1 MVESLGKPDLFP
13 RTRIVTRLAGI
24 LECAVMRVGVT
35 IRALLKC
42 ESDEFHNRLRASD
55 RDMAFRASDACV
67 SSSQTEFRVLMI
79 EFRRRFPTRF
89 RMTTR
94 AIGAELPFVF
104 VRMASIAFT
113 REAQECTVQIL
124 NDDRAPLACGNI
136 LRFMTLTACEAGMP
150 ANERV
155 ARFRVIK

>member
-24 LECAVMRVGVT
+24 LERTVMRVGVT

-42 ESDEFHNRLRASD
+42 NSDIFHIRLGARD
-55 RDMAFRASDACV
+55 RGMAFRASDACV
-67 SSSQTEFRVLMI
+67 SSSQAEFRIFMI
-79 EFRRRFPTRF
+79 EFRRRFPTRLGV
-89 RMTTR
+89 TTR

-104 VRMASIAFT
+104 VRMARRAFT

-124 NDDRAPLACGNI
+124 NDD
-136 LRFMTLTACEAGMP
+136 
-150 ANERV
+150 
-155 ARFRVIK
+155 

>member
-24 LECAVMRVGVT
+24 LERTMMRVGVT

-42 ESDEFHNRLRASD
+42 NSDIFHIKLGAGNRG
-55 RDMAFRASDACV
+55 MAFRASNACV
-67 SSSQTEFRVLMI
+67 SSRQAEFRIFMI

-89 RMTTR
+89 GMTTR
-94 AIGAELPFVF
+94 AIGAHLPFVF
-104 VRMASIAFT
+104 VRMARNAFT
-113 REAQECTVQIL
+113 RKAQECTVQIL
-124 NDDRAPLACGNI
+124 DDDRAPLACGNI
-136 LRFMTLTACEAGMP
+136 LRFMTLIACEASMP

-155 ARFRVIK
+155 ASFRVIK